1 MGERLR
7 LSELIMVT
15 GGARSGKSLFAE
27 QYAAATCRQVA
38 YIATAQ
44 AYDDEMRKRINL
56 HKQRRPIEWLVFE
69 APDKAHSVITQAAKM
84 ADVVLF
90 DCVTLYI
97 TNLMLSP
104 TAPTDIHDRQVY
116 VMNSI
121 RELLNAA
128 INSGKII
135 IFVTNEVGMGIVP
148 ENSLA
153 REFRDLAGSVN
164 QYIAAKADS
173 VFMVVSGIPVEIK
186 RIAYSLED
194 NR

>member
-1 MGERLR
+1 M
-7 LSELIMVT
+7 SELIMVT

-121 RELLNAA
+121 RELLSAA